1 MQYDRENDHQICV
14 EYKGKSIQNVDNSQI
29 FRLRRNTSI
38 YQDSKVQ
45 DVDKNRMENSDLK
58 SEFSI
63 LQKFRLEFQT
73 SNSDFKFQTWE
84 LKKGL
89 VRTVN
94 HPKNSKDPQSLH
106 NTEV

>member
-14 EYKGKSIQNVDNSQI
+14 EYKGKSIQNVDNPQN

-63 LQKFRLEFQT
+63 LQKIQT
-73 SNSDFKFQTWE
+73 
-84 LKKGL
+84 
-89 VRTVN
+89 
-94 HPKNSKDPQSLH
+94 
-106 NTEV
+106 